1 MNIASYLKN
10 RQLCVLSVGLL
21 TCCSSLPLY
30 AGVTGKAP
38 ITNQV
43 RTKIQVK
50 GVVTDKSGEPL
61 IGATIVEKASG
72 NGTIADPRTGTSTW
86 QSRRMPCLK
95 SALSGISPSK
105 SK

>member
-1 MNIASYLKN
+1 MCLVCRIAYLLFFFTTLRRSDRK
-10 RQLCVLSVGLL
+10 SPDYE
-21 TCCSSLPLY
+21 SSQDENP
-30 AGVTGKAP
+30 G
-38 ITNQV
+38 
-43 RTKIQVK
+43 K

-72 NGTIADPRTGTSTW
+72 NGTIADRTGTSTW